1 VEETAEV
8 SVAPVA
14 APDRLA
20 VLKAVVE
27 VSAVAVA
34 DPMGSVALLTDDA
47 AETSPVAE
55 PEMATVLLRTAEVS
69 PLAVPSQFGSIN
81 DPVLVDA
88 GMAMAR
94 AAA

>member
-1 VEETAEV
+1 MACADGV
-8 SVAPVA
+8 
-14 APDRLA
+14 A
-20 VLKAVVE
+20 VLL
-27 VSAVAVA
+27 A
-34 DPMGSVALLTDDA
+34 DDE

-55 PEMATVLLRTAEVS
+55 PEMGTVLLRTPEVS
-69 PLAVPSQFGSIN
+69 PLAVALQFGSIS